1 MRKLSV
7 LILVLLLVPLF
18 FYPHT
23 TGPTEVGVRTVK
35 MGLLSKRDKV
45 GLFGK
50 QGVEGRV
57 YEPGAVYFFPAILN
71 DWHVFDTRLQ
81 NIEMTHDPR
90 RGDKLFRDDLLFKTI
105 DGNDI
110 SLDVIISYRIDPQK
124 APYIV
129 QYVAGSDFELKDNVV
144 RTVARSRTRD
154 IFGELKTEEF
164 YVSDKRDEKAEHVR
178 EELNALL
185 NPYGVIVERVS
196 TKDYRFN
203 PAYQRA
209 IEDKKVADQVA
220 EQNKAATKAAEEE
233 YLKKLE
239 DAKGEVNKMVA
250 ESDGR
255 FRQAQIEA
263 DAYYEKQQRLAAA
276 TEAEGIA
283 EAKGIT
289 EMNKA
294 LIGSGGEVMVK
305 LKIAEAL
312 AGKKIVL
319 LPLSGSGMD
328 IKTTN
333 INKILETYGLK
344 NLTQPSQDE
353 KE

>member
-1 MRKLSV
+1 MKTLTV
-7 LILVLLLVPLF
+7 VVALFFGVFF
-18 FYPHT
+18 FYPHR
-23 TGPTEVGVRTVK
+23 TGPTEIGVRTIK
-35 MGLLSKRDKV
+35 WS
-45 GLFGK
+45 LFGK
-50 QGVEGRV
+50 KGVEERV
-57 YEPGAVYFFPAILN
+57 YAPGAIYFFPAIIN
-71 DWHVFDTRLQ
+71 DWHTFDTKLQ
-81 NIEMTHDPR
+81 NVEMTFDPR
-90 RGDKLFRDDLLFKTI
+90 RGDRQIRDDLLFKTI

-124 APYIV
+124 APDIV

-144 RTVARSRTRD
+144 RTIARSRPRD
-154 IFGELKTEEF
+154 IFGELKTEGF
-164 YVSDKRDEKAEHVR
+164 YVSDKRDEKAER
-178 EELNALL
+178 AKEELNALL
-185 NPYGVIVERVS
+185 NSYGVIVERVS

-203 PAYQRA
+203 PAYQKA

-220 EQNKAATKAAEEE
+220 EQNKAATNAAEEE

-250 ESDGR
+250 EADGR

-263 DAYYEKQQRLAAA
+263 DAYYEKQQRIAGAIG
-276 TEAEGIA
+276 AEGEA

-294 LIGSGGEVMVK
+294 LSGSGGEVMVK
-305 LKIAEAL
+305 LKIAEVL
-312 AGKKIVL
+312 EGKKIVL

-333 INKILETYGLK
+333 INRILETYGLRS
-344 NLTQPSQDE
+344 LTQQEQDG
-353 KE
+353 KQ

>member
-1 MRKLSV
+1 MKTLLIIVLS
-7 LILVLLLVPLF
+7 LLLGTLL

-23 TGPTEVGVRTVK
+23 TGPTEVGVRTIK
-35 MGLLSKRDKV
+35 WS
-45 GLFGK
+45 LFGK
-50 QGVEGRV
+50 KGVEEHV
-57 YEPGAVYFFPAILN
+57 YAPGAVYFFPVVLN
-71 DWHVFDTRLQ
+71 DWYVFDTRLQ
-81 NIEMTHDPR
+81 NIEMTFDPK
-90 RGDKLFRDDLLFKTI
+90 RGDRLFRDDLLFKTI

-124 APYIV
+124 APFIL

-144 RTVARSRTRD
+144 RTVARSRPRD

-164 YVSDKRDEKAEHVR
+164 YVSEKRDEKAER
-178 EELNALL
+178 AKATLNELL

-220 EQNKAATKAAEEE
+220 EQNKSATKAAEEE

-250 ESDGR
+250 EADGR

-263 DAYYEKQQRLAAA
+263 DAYYEKQQRIAAA
-276 TEAEGIA
+276 IETEGVA

-289 EMNKA
+289 ELNKA
-294 LIGSGGEVMVK
+294 LAGSGGEVMVK
-305 LKIAEAL
+305 LKVAEAL
-312 AGKKIVL
+312 EGKKIVL
-319 LPLSGSGMD
+319 LPVSGSGMD

-333 INKILETYGLK
+333 INRILETYGLK
-344 NLTQPSQDE
+344 TLMQQDQAG

>member
-1 MRKLSV
+1 MKVLSI
-7 LILVLLLVPLF
+7 LILSLLFGAFLF
-18 FYPHT
+18 SPHT

-35 MGLLSKRDKV
+35 WS
-45 GLFGK
+45 LFGK
-50 QGVEGRV
+50 KGVEDHV
-57 YEPGAVYFFPAILN
+57 YQPGATYFFPAVIN

-81 NIEMTHDPR
+81 NIEMTFDPK
-90 RGDKLFRDDLLFKTI
+90 RGDRRRRDDLLFKTI

-110 SLDVIISYRIDPQK
+110 SLDVIISYRLDPQK

-129 QYVAGSDFELKDNVV
+129 QHVAISDFELKDNIV
-144 RTVARSRTRD
+144 RTIVRSRSRD

-164 YVSDKRDEKAEHVR
+164 YTSDKREEKAESVKTS
-178 EELNALL
+178 LNAML

-203 PAYQRA
+203 PAYQKA
-209 IEDKKVADQVA
+209 IEDKKVAEQVA
-220 EQNKAATKAAEEE
+220 EQNKAATKAAGEE

-250 ESDGR
+250 EADGR

-263 DAYYEKQQRLAAA
+263 DAYYEQQRRIASAI
-276 TEAEGIA
+276 EAEGVA

-289 EMNKA
+289 ELNKA
-294 LIGSGGEVMVK
+294 LAGSGGEVMVK
-305 LKIAEAL
+305 MKIAEAL
-312 AGKKIVL
+312 EGKKIVL
-319 LPLSGSGMD
+319 LPISGSGMD
-328 IKTTN
+328 IKTTDV
-333 INKILETYGLK
+333 NKLLTMYGLRSF
-344 NLTQPSQDE
+344 SQAQAT